1 MLDTK
6 IISAAVN
13 EISSIRQSTQR
24 SIGARKFSSSSVQD
38 KILPKSDQSSVG
50 VVMQPPPILSSDIA
64 HSMIIT
70 SRDDAP
76 RTQKFV
82 ISISGESFHIWVF
95 CNGLIL

>member
-1 MLDTK
+1 
-6 IISAAVN
+6 
-13 EISSIRQSTQR
+13 
-24 SIGARKFSSSSVQD
+24 
-38 KILPKSDQSSVG
+38 
-50 VVMQPPPILSSDIA
+50 MQPAPILSSDIA